1 MTAASLFSL
10 LTWQSRH
17 HILLTNSYARPL
29 NERGH
34 LITVGISTK
43 RIMPAALLLLITA
56 CNAALVPAVALQYSY
71 DAASVAASWAGFLIL
86 LALIGLLAILL
97 ARPGLRQILSSA
109 GHSIT
114 LGMIL
119 GLLWVVEISINNF
132 VAPSLPARD
141 IIDNIFWAIIGL
153 SILVFACVS
162 AQRAD
167 RIRAGVEV
175 GAWSGLASGAVACC
189 MALSLI
195 VFGMGAITRDP
206 LNVAEWATRG
216 PESGA
221 PTMASYF
228 AYQTFA
234 GAFLHLIVLGGLMG
248 VLLGGLGG
256 AMGKAIKLASRP
268 VRRLR

>member
-1 MTAASLFSL
+1 M
-10 LTWQSRH
+10 
-17 HILLTNSYARPL
+17 
-29 NERGH
+29 
-34 LITVGISTK
+34 GISTK
-43 RIMPAALLLLITA
+43 RIKPEAFLLVITA

-71 DAASVAASWAGFLIL
+71 DAVSVAVSWVGFLIL
-86 LALIGLLAILL
+86 LSLIGLLGILL
-97 ARPGLRQILSSA
+97 ARPGLREILSSA
-109 GHSIT
+109 GHSVT

-119 GLLWVVEISINNF
+119 GLLWVIEISINNF
-132 VAPSLPARD
+132 VAPPLPARD
-141 IIDNIFWAIIGL
+141 IVDNAFWAIIGL

-167 RIRAGVEV
+167 QIRAGVEA

-206 LNVAEWATRG
+206 LNIAEWATRG
-216 PESGA
+216 PASGA
-221 PTMASYF
+221 PSMASYF

-256 AMGKAIKLASRP
+256 AMGKAIKLASWLM
-268 VRRLR
+268 RRLR

>member
-1 MTAASLFSL
+1 M
-10 LTWQSRH
+10 
-17 HILLTNSYARPL
+17 
-29 NERGH
+29 
-34 LITVGISTK
+34 GISNK
-43 RIMPAALLLLITA
+43 RITPAALLLIIAA
-56 CNAALVPAVALQYSY
+56 CNVTLVPAVALQYSY
-71 DAASVAASWAGFLIL
+71 NAVSVAASWAGFLIL

-97 ARPGLRQILSSA
+97 ARPGLRQVLSGA

-119 GLLWVVEISINNF
+119 GLLWAIEISINNF
-132 VAPSLPARD
+132 VAPPLPARD
-141 IIDNIFWAIIGL
+141 IVDDAFWAIIGL

-167 RIRAGVEV
+167 RIRAGIEAGV
-175 GAWSGLASGAVACC
+175 WSGLASGAAACC

-206 LNVAEWATRG
+206 LNIAEWVARG

-234 GAFLHLIVLGGLMG
+234 GAFLHLIVLGVVMG

-256 AMGKAIKLASRP
+256 AMGRAVKLSSRL
-268 VRRLR
+268 VQRLR